1 MNKFCFVIDTNVLIL
16 TVSRRT
22 RYQYILDK
30 LIDGTFQIAVSTE
43 IMLEYEEKLRQFY
56 DEQTAESI
64 ISVLNILPNVR
75 YIESSYHL
83 LLIENDFDDD
93 KFVDCAFT
101 SNANGIVT
109 NDRHFNVLK
118 KTPFPKINLFKI
130 DEFMQLLVQL

>member
-1 MNKFCFVIDTNVLIL
+1 
-16 TVSRRT
+16 
-22 RYQYILDK
+22 